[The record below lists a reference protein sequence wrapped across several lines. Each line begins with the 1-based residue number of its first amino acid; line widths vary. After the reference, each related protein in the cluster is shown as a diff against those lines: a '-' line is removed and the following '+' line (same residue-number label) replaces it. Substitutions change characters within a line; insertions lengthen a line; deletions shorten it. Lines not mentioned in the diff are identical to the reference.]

1 MLGRTTTALAATAL
15 ALTTL
20 LGAAPSALAASGYE
34 KGPDPTRAS
43 VEAKAGP
50 FAVSTSTVSRT
61 TAKTFGGGT
70 VYYPTDASIGT
81 VGAVAVSPGYTAR
94 QSSVAWLGPR
104 IASQGFVVIT
114 IDTLSVYDKPAA
126 RGDQLRAA
134 LRYLTTSSAVKD
146 RIDPTRLAVAGHS
159 MGGGGALEAVKDDP
173 SLRAAVPLTPWN
185 TDTTWPE
192 VTTPTLVIGAQN
204 DDVAPPYRH
213 ARLFYGSVPSSTPK
227 EYLELRGASHYA
239 PTSVNSTNPTV
250 ASYTISWLKRFV
262 DGDTRYSQF
271 LCPAPAVGTTF
282 NVVRSTCPF

>member
-1 MLGRTTTALAATAL
+1 MSLLL
-15 ALTTL
+15 ALSLSVVAL
-20 LGAAPSALAASGYE
+20 LGVAPAAVAASGYE

-43 VEAKAGP
+43 IEAAAGP
-50 FAVSTSTVSRT
+50 FAVSTTTVSRS
-61 TAKTFGGGT
+61 TARTFGGGT

-81 VGAVAVSPGYTAR
+81 VGAVAISPGYTAR
-94 QSSVAWLGPR
+94 QSSIAWLGPR

-126 RGDQLRAA
+126 RGSQLRAA
-134 LRYLTTSSAVKD
+134 LTWLTTSSTVKD

-159 MGGGGALEAVKDDP
+159 MGGGGALEAVKANP
-173 SLRAAVPLTPWN
+173 SLKAAVPLTPWN

-192 VTTPTLVIGAQN
+192 VTTPTLIVGAQK
-204 DDVAPPYRH
+204 DDVAPPTRH
-213 ARLFYGSVPSSTPK
+213 ARLFYTSIPKTTPK

-250 ASYTISWLKRFV
+250 AGATISWLKRFV

-271 LCPAPAVGTTF
+271 LCPAPAVGMTF
-282 NVVRSTCPF
+282 NDVRSTCPF